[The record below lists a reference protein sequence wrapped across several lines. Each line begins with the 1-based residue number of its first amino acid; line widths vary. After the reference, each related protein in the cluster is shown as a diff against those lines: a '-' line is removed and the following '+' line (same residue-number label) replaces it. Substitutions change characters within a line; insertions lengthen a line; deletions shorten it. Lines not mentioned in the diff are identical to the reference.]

1 MGCDRSRSR
10 SGMPPFWQS
19 LKSKPNAMNANEA
32 IQHLYCTCLL
42 QLMMVNQLAT
52 EWHPHTTC
60 IHHSTVYIQISES
73 SRMIGNANKS
83 IQSLYVACLLQ
94 LMMVEQLAT
103 ESQTPYI
110 HEKRLWTHFLEIAT
124 HTKWPQTDAPTIW
137 TVPENCAI
145 GVCSMDFEFVPWMFH
160 GCSMVVPW
168 FHGCSMVVPW
178 LFHGCS
184 MVVP

>member
-1 MGCDRSRSR
+1 
-10 SGMPPFWQS
+10 
-19 LKSKPNAMNANEA
+19 
-32 IQHLYCTCLL
+32 
-42 QLMMVNQLAT
+42 
-52 EWHPHTTC
+52 
-60 IHHSTVYIQISES
+60 
-73 SRMIGNANKS
+73 MIGNANKS

-145 GVCSMDFEFVPWMFH
+145 GVCSMDFEFVPWLFQRPSRVDPNLDSYLIRS
-160 GCSMVVPW
+160 GLQNISIKYEGDNISCKKRQVVCLDAINMSNHYALH
-168 FHGCSMVVPW
+168 FSV
-178 LFHGCS
+178 
-184 MVVP
+184 

>member
-1 MGCDRSRSR
+1 
-10 SGMPPFWQS
+10 
-19 LKSKPNAMNANEA
+19 
-32 IQHLYCTCLL
+32 
-42 QLMMVNQLAT
+42 
-52 EWHPHTTC
+52 
-60 IHHSTVYIQISES
+60 
-73 SRMIGNANKS
+73 MIGNANKS

-145 GVCSMDFEFVPWMFH
+145 GICSMDFEFVPWLFH
-160 GCSMVVPW
+160 EFLSTLWGDSA
-168 FHGCSMVVPW
+168 SRS

-184 MVVP
+184 RGLPESTQILTYT